1 MAEQGHKAPIIV
13 KKIKKGGAGAHG
25 GQWKVAYA
33 DFVTA
38 MMAFFLLM
46 WLLNMTPKQ
55 KQEEVA
61 AYFREF
67 SLFEAP
73 GPGAIP
79 LETGGLGPPA
89 VVSSSSHE
97 PDGPASDVGG
107 GTGVGPEAGGPT
119 AEQKR
124 VEQMV
129 KAQLRQSLPELADQ
143 VSVTVEDGKVRI
155 EIMDK
160 LDRPIFERG
169 RAALTPDAQR
179 ILATLTGV
187 LKKDDLKVVVE
198 GHTDAAPYGTDSYTN
213 WELSTDRAQTAR
225 RLMLKD
231 GFPAK
236 NIVMVSGFAATMP
249 YVPSDPLDARNRRIS
264 LLLFQEP
271 APGQPQ
277 DAGSSPARNAAGN
290 GRTTE
295 TAPTPPAPPPVPSP
309 NDLLEREIDKIY
321 DKATEKQF

>member
-1 MAEQGHKAPIIV
+1 MAEQGHKAPIII
-13 KKIKKGGAGAHG
+13 KKIKKGGGAAHG

-46 WLLNMTPKQ
+46 WLLNMTPKE

-73 GPGAIP
+73 GPGIIP
-79 LETGGLGPPA
+79 LETGGIGPPA
-89 VVSSSSHE
+89 VVSSSSE
-97 PDGPASDVGG
+97 RPDGPAAAVGG
-107 GTGVGPEAGGPT
+107 GTGEGPEAGGPS
-119 AEQKR
+119 AEQQR
-124 VEQMV
+124 VAEMV
-129 KAQLRQSLPELADQ
+129 QAQLRTALPEMADQ
-143 VSVTVEDGKVRI
+143 VSVVAEEGKVRI

-169 RAALTPDAQR
+169 RAVLTADAQR
-179 ILATLTGV
+179 ILAILTGV

-198 GHTDAAPYGTDSYTN
+198 GHTDAAPYGTEAYTN
-213 WELSTDRAQTAR
+213 WELSTDRAQAAR

-231 GFPAK
+231 GFPAA
-236 NIVMVSGFAATMP
+236 NIVMVAGFADTMP
-249 YVPSDPLDARNRRIS
+249 YVPTDPLDATNRRIS

-271 APGQPQ
+271 TPGQDQ
-277 DAGSSPARNAAGN
+277 ENGTGPARGQAKN
-290 GRTTE
+290 GRAAKAE
-295 TAPTPPAPPPVPSP
+295 PEPEAAPPLPSA
-309 NDLLEREIDKIY
+309 NELLEREIDKIY
-321 DKATEKQF
+321 EKATEKQF